1 MKELLVLLFLAF
13 NAWSDWKERKIL
25 LTSVGVM
32 LVLRILFLWN
42 DFRVVS
48 GIAGSMGIPF
58 FFLVIS
64 LLTKGALGMGD
75 VWIILVLGMYL
86 EVWKLLLV
94 LMSGLFLAAMYSGWC
109 LLLGK
114 KKRKSEIPFVPFLLF
129 GYAGGL
135 WIW

>member
-42 DFRVVS
+42 DFRAVS
-48 GIAGSMGIPF
+48 GIAGSMGITF

-64 LLTKGALGMGD
+64 FLTKGALGMGD
-75 VWIILVLGMYL
+75 VLIMLALGMYL
-86 EVWKLLLV
+86 EVWKFLLV
-94 LMSGLFLAAMYSGWC
+94 LMNALVLAAMYSGWC
-109 LLLGK
+109 LFLGK